1 MHFEVPK
8 GKLGSLREFMGE
20 YSMIVVSILTA
31 LALEYAVER
40 WHRAHRAEE
49 AAVNMEAE
57 IRANLQ
63 GISAARKANQKE
75 AAQLNHLQEMLE
87 ADLAARQPDAEIVR
101 RFRAEAKDSFT
112 LQLQV
117 TMPRHDAWDAA
128 VANQS
133 ASWIAQDRFLQF
145 SKAYTAERSV
155 PELVS
160 SNMATLLNGPRMVD
174 ILTDLG
180 RGAVDPRELLHT
192 VAQMRA
198 VHGIA
203 DAVMESAERKVAA
216 VFPAGA
222 APAGDRGH

>member
-20 YSMIVVSILTA
+20 YAMIVVSILTA
-31 LALEYAVER
+31 LALEYGVER

-49 AAVNMEAE
+49 SAVNMEAE

-63 GISAARKANQKE
+63 NLTAARLANQKE
-75 AAQLNHLQEMLE
+75 AALLTHLLEVLE
-87 ADLAARQPDAEIVR
+87 ADLAAKQSDAAIVQH
-101 RFRAEAKDSFT
+101 FRAEAKDNFT

-117 TMPRHDAWDAA
+117 TTPRHDAWDAA

-133 ASWIAQDRFLQF
+133 ASWIAPDRFLKF

-155 PELVS
+155 PELVGG
-160 SNMATLLNGPRMVD
+160 NMSTLLNGPKMID
-174 ILTDLG
+174 ILTDLD
-180 RGAVDPRELLHT
+180 RGVVDPRELLHT

-203 DAVMESAERKVAA
+203 DAVMANAEHKVLA
-216 VFPAGA
+216 VFPAA
-222 APAGDRGH
+222 APAAK